1 MIGKNGSL
9 PTFLTAAALLLGAG
23 TQLASAC
30 PVCFGDPEAPL
41 VQAAGRGMLV
51 MLGFIG
57 FVLIS
62 VATIG
67 GCWIVRAHRLN
78 AADKNG
84 PKSLFLSE

>member
-1 MIGKNGSL
+1 MIGKSRSL
-9 PTFLTAAALLLGAG
+9 PTFLTATALVHGAA
-23 TQLASAC
+23 TQLAGAC

-51 MLGFIG
+51 MLGFIV
-57 FVLIS
+57 FVLSS
-62 VATIG
+62 VATVG
-67 GCWIVRAHRLN
+67 GCWIVRARRLN